1 MAARGRS
8 GRRWLNCS
16 TVTSQTQIRKN
27 TVLLAL
33 CLVTLSGVLQL
44 AVAVA
49 TITLVLVTGIES
61 ILGLG
66 PAIFLVAG
74 AAAALPAGR
83 LMDRVG
89 RVPVI
94 AGGFG
99 VGALGCTLT
108 ALGCAVDSAPLVI
121 AGFLAV
127 GAMNGGVLLA
137 RAAAADM
144 YPPAKRG
151 RAISYVL
158 FGALFGAALGPLVF
172 RPLFAGKDLELD
184 TLVIPWFAAAGIA
197 LLGVA
202 IALLIRPD
210 PRTIALELHFAEED
224 DDEARR
230 TASAA
235 PLREILRRPGVKPA
249 VVAALSSFAV
259 MAGVMNLTGY
269 IVVGHEHEQADV
281 FTVISLHIVGM
292 YALVLVIGEIIDRVG
307 RRPSLVTG
315 LAIMAVSTTMLV
327 WAESILWT
335 SVSLFLLGV
344 GWNVSYVAATAEL
357 VSRATPMERGRL
369 LGFTDLAGGM
379 LAAALALLG
388 GVAYTEIG
396 VAAVAI
402 GATVAVVLPALAIL
416 LAPRRPARAALEPT
430 G

>member
-1 MAARGRS
+1 
-8 GRRWLNCS
+8 
-16 TVTSQTQIRKN
+16 V
-27 TVLLAL
+27 V
-33 CLVTLSGVLQL
+33 LSGVIQL

-66 PAIFLVAG
+66 PAIFLTAG

-83 LMDRVG
+83 LMDRLG

-99 VGALGCTLT
+99 VGAVACTLT
-108 ALGCAVDSAPLVI
+108 ALGCLVDNAVLVI
-121 AGFLAV
+121 LGFLGV

-144 YPPAKRG
+144 YPPEKRG

-172 RPLFAGKDLELD
+172 RPLFAGKELELD
-184 TLVIPWFAAAGIA
+184 TLVVPWFAATGIA
-197 LLGVA
+197 LIGLA

-210 PRTIALELHFAEED
+210 PRTIALELHYAQED
-224 DDEARR
+224 GSRR
-230 TASAA
+230 EIVPAA
-235 PLREILRRPGVKPA
+235 PLGEILRRPGVISA
-249 VVAALSSFAV
+249 VTAALASFAV

-292 YALVLVIGEIIDRVG
+292 YALVLVIGAVIDRFG
-307 RRPSLVTG
+307 RRPSLVAG
-315 LAIMAVSTTMLV
+315 LAVMAVSTLMLV

-335 SVSLFLLGV
+335 SVSLFLLGL
-344 GWNVSYVAATAEL
+344 GWNISYVAATAEL
-357 VSRATPMERGRL
+357 VTYATPVERGRL

-379 LAAALALLG
+379 LAAGLALLG
-388 GVAYTEIG
+388 GVAYSEIG

-402 GATVAVVLPALAIL
+402 GATVAVVVPALAIM
-416 LAPRRPARAALEPT
+416 LAPRRPARPALEPA